1 MKPACRQQGF
11 TLLEIMVAISIAALL
26 MAVSIPSANRLYASM
41 SYRSSV
47 GEVKSLLENAR
58 FRARTDGQPVDVW
71 VRPRTR
77 ELGLGDKRPEVLA
90 STIEMDVVSA
100 AELTRDG
107 DTAVIRFYPD
117 GSSSG
122 GRISLRRGD
131 SGGVA
136 LEVGWLLG
144 EVSQHPLAGDET

>member
-1 MKPACRQQGF
+1 MRRVYRHRGF
-11 TLLEIMVAISIAALL
+11 TLLELMVAISIAALL
-26 MAVSIPSANRLYASM
+26 MAVSIPSANRLYESM

-58 FRARTDGQPVDVW
+58 YRARLHGKSVDVW
-71 VRPRTR
+71 VRPETR
-77 ELGLGDKRPEVLA
+77 EVGLGSEEAETLGKGIEV
-90 STIEMDVVSA
+90 DVVSA

-107 DTAVIRFYPD
+107 DTAVIRFYSD

-122 GRISLRRGD
+122 GRITLRRGD

-144 EVSQHPLAGDET
+144 EVSQHPLTGEES